1 MKRRLESIWAK
12 GGHIQ
17 VSDLSN
23 DFFLVRFSDGDDYY
37 RVAFQGPWKIYDYYI
52 TVARWTPN
60 FNEEDPILMWVRLP
74 KFPIHFFNKTI
85 VNRIGNHIGRTVRMD
100 LATSEGAR
108 ARYARVCV
116 EIDISKPLLGKYMIG
131 DRVLFVEYESLEN
144 ICFHCGMYGHK
155 EASCPILLPAEKCV
169 VQPVTPPPASPVNE
183 SEKEAGSWMI
193 VNRRQKK
200 KAVNAPARMI

>member
-37 RVAFQGPWKIYDYYI
+37 RVAFQGPW
-52 TVARWTPN
+52 
-60 FNEEDPILMWVRLP
+60 
-74 KFPIHFFNKTI
+74 KTI